1 MPNKPKAQNNTA
13 AESQENQT
21 TEIDACCH
29 KYTQDLLTRVHTAE
43 SHKHAQECAKFAK
56 AWMENRP
63 EDYHLYQDSPTSN
76 GIEQNVDKLDDAF
89 LERVERYW
97 VDHELCSPIQQE
109 AQHQKAQHCAH
120 IGDWQRA
127 QQIAMEE
134 QDKA

>member
-1 MPNKPKAQNNTA
+1 MFNKPKAKSPAVQDA
-13 AESQENQT
+13 QEKQEPET
-21 TEIDACCH
+21 CCH

-63 EDYHLYQDSPTSN
+63 DDYHLYQDSPTST
-76 GIEQNVDKLDDAF
+76 GVEQNVDSLDDAF

-120 IGDWQRA
+120 VGDWQKA
-127 QQIAMEE
+127 QRIAME
-134 QDKA
+134 DKESA